1 MESSDKE
8 MMDSIAEQER
18 PEQEGTDQE
27 KPGQGR
33 SDQEVIN
40 ESLQLQKAVW
50 VRDEIERRRK
60 EEDALLDQIFAEQ
73 KALHELNE
81 NVDENMKHASEGRR
95 YREEMKERLNRQV
108 YAMHDLSEDKME
120 GMKEYSNAYHKGFA
134 LAMFLMSLVLCVFCG
149 YLNGIASQITL
160 AMLFF
165 TALQGAVLI
174 QETRCFLVWKW
185 ICRLAQMLT
194 FPGMLVL
201 FIGNELGY
209 SYYERALKYSLSGA
223 FVFLALTMAAYFLY
237 DPYRTARGRIRD
249 AKSTIRNVERIAR
262 KQVKKNQK
270 TRIKEENR
278 AQKQQDKEESR
289 AEKLRKKEA
298 DRAERLRQKEE
309 NRAEKLRQ
317 KEEKRAEKLRQKEE
331 DADQRQEKSDQKKE
345 AFLSRFRKAKASDDI
360 PEPADFESLPED
372 DTKSAV

>member
-8 MMDSIAEQER
+8 MMDGIAEQEK
-18 PEQEGTDQE
+18 PEQEKPEQE

-40 ESLQLQKAVW
+40 ESLQMQKAVW

-95 YREEMKERLNRQV
+95 YREEMKEWLNRQV

-149 YLNGIASQITL
+149 YLNGIASQSTL

-165 TALQGAVLI
+165 YSTA
-174 QETRCFLVWKW
+174 RCSTDPGE
-185 ICRLAQMLT
+185 QML
-194 FPGMLVL
+194 
-201 FIGNELGY
+201 
-209 SYYERALKYSLSGA
+209 SGVEVDLQTCPDGDISWNA
-223 FVFLALTMAAYFLY
+223 CSF
-237 DPYRTARGRIRD
+237 YR
-249 AKSTIRNVERIAR
+249 K
-262 KQVKKNQK
+262 
-270 TRIKEENR
+270 
-278 AQKQQDKEESR
+278 
-289 AEKLRKKEA
+289 
-298 DRAERLRQKEE
+298 
-309 NRAEKLRQ
+309 
-317 KEEKRAEKLRQKEE
+317 
-331 DADQRQEKSDQKKE
+331 
-345 AFLSRFRKAKASDDI
+345 
-360 PEPADFESLPED
+360 
-372 DTKSAV
+372 

>member
-8 MMDSIAEQER
+8 MMDRIAEQEKPEQERPEQEGTDQEKPGQER

-33 SDQEVIN
+33 SDQEVVN

-134 LAMFLMSLVLCVFCG
+134 LAMFLMSQVLCVFCG
-149 YLNGIASQITL
+149 YLNGIASQSTL
-160 AMLFF
+160 TMLFF

-174 QETRCFLVWKW
+174 QESRCFLVWKW
-185 ICRLAQMLT
+185 ICRLVQMVT

-237 DPYRTARGRIRD
+237 DPYRIARGRIQD

-270 TRIKEENR
+270 ARIKEEAR
-278 AQKQQDKEESR
+278 VEKLCQKEEQ
-289 AEKLRKKEA
+289 
-298 DRAERLRQKEE
+298 RAERLR
-309 NRAEKLRQ
+309 RM
-317 KEEKRAEKLRQKEE
+317 E
-331 DADQRQEKSDQKKE
+331 DAASRRREKIHQKKE
-345 AFLSRFRKAKASDDI
+345 AFLSRFRKAKDI
-360 PEPADFESLPED
+360 EE
-372 DTKSAV
+372 